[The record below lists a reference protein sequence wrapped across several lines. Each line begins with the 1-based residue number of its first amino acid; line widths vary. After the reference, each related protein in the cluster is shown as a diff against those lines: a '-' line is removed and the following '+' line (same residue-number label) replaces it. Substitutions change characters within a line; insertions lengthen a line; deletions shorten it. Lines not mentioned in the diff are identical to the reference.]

1 MSWSYPASHL
11 VRPGWPPRS
20 AMCPPTGC
28 LTWNLRLSLSPRL
41 RRSHGSVE
49 AAGGGWTTR
58 RLSGLVGELHDLR
71 PDPDARRQVWLMAPL
86 DTALVLGS
94 AQSAE
99 IASDRVSQEAVVVRR
114 RSGGGAVMVVPDDS
128 VWIDVV
134 INRADPLWDDDVN
147 RAPIWLGQVWAE
159 ALASLGLAH
168 GEVLDRYQPGR
179 WGRVA
184 CFASWGPGEVRVGE
198 AKAVG
203 ISQRRTQNV
212 AHSKLSCIDVSPART
227 PPTPLIHEQSD
238 DLAEPWRGR
247 YP

>member
-1 MSWSYPASHL
+1 M
-11 VRPGWPPRS
+11 
-20 AMCPPTGC
+20 
-28 LTWNLRLSLSPRL
+28 
-41 RRSHGSVE
+41 E

-212 AHSKLSCIDVSPART
+212 ARFQTLLYRRWAPETLLARLSI
-227 PPTPLIHEQSD
+227 PPEQSD
-238 DLAEPWRGR
+238 DLAETLAAAA
-247 YP
+247 YPVNAHPEEIHAAFLNALPQ